1 MLKRDDT
8 PIWKTIHVYIIT
20 IVTLLQIYEYHNN
33 NKNSNNLKDPVQ
45 YDLQLT
51 YLTGSHYES
60 CKPSIDFKSEIVL
73 STYLLY
79 NT

>member
-8 PIWKTIHVYIIT
+8 PIWKTIHVYIIN

-33 NKNSNNLKDPVQ
+33 NKNNNNLKDPVQ

-51 YLTGSHYES
+51 Y
-60 CKPSIDFKSEIVL
+60 
-73 STYLLY
+73 
-79 NT
+79 